1 MKTWKNQQKACFIT
15 QHYRAFA
22 EPSVV
27 VGGGAL
33 EGVNN
38 TSPGIGVD
46 LRESRFLSKSKE
58 SLSLVK

>member
-1 MKTWKNQQKACFIT
+1 MKIWKDQQKVCFIT
-15 QHYRAFA
+15 QHYRAYA

-27 VGGGAL
+27 AGGGAL

-46 LRESRFLSKSKE
+46 LRESRFLSKSKG
-58 SLSLVK
+58 SLVK